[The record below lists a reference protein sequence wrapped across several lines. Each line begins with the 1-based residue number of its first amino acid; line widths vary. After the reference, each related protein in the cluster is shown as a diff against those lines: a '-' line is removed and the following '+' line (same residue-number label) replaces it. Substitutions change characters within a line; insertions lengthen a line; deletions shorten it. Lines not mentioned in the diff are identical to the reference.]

1 MPSCSELVMHCKCA
15 AHCTPA
21 CPDNINRTAYRSGVT
36 LATSSLTKSPY
47 IDDLRTPV
55 ISGLSVTFRT
65 GAAHAL
71 ERGAIIQDV
80 AALHVNIARV
90 HPFNGRGISVSTQI
104 AGLRRLLSGW
114 ESTEKETG
122 RWFRKAAE
130 ARFPN
135 YCDK

>member
-1 MPSCSELVMHCKCA
+1 VRRIAPV
-15 AHCTPA
+15 PV

-36 LATSSLTKSPY
+36 LATASLVKASS
-47 IDDLRTPV
+47 IDDFNAPV
-55 ISGLSVTFRT
+55 IAGLSAAFRT

-90 HPFNGRGISVSTQI
+90 HPYSGRGISVSTRI
-104 AGLRRLLSGW
+104 AGLRRLLFGW

-130 ARFPN
+130 ARFPDH
-135 YCDK
+135 CDK